1 MEASPLVL
9 LVADTASQRRRLAQ
23 AVLDRCDR
31 LGQAAA
37 VMDLAGD
44 LVLSKPHQ
52 PLQRYD
58 PEAWADTI
66 WQGLLPALAPWFALL
81 ELDAVDGE
89 RPCLG
94 AIPGLGTVLR
104 ALYLAQGWHALQA
117 GIALVVVMPP
127 LAQTTEILQ
136 LLRQGPEL
144 LEGLWSPLLLWW
156 SQTRQRLAQFELVL
170 RLRLP
175 DAESLALS
183 PVWRSCLQ
191 DLASRLRQVP
201 EPVEA
206 VVALAADAEDLPLLD
221 GRVAAL
227 ALCGLAQ
234 PRLWLEGDLAP
245 SVRDQLVARWELP
258 IMLGRSTSSPLA
270 FESWLEQPLRA
281 ETCCWIDGPDGC
293 RCRLLLPGL
302 VRETLRVRQADQ
314 QLLIRSGG
322 LQLDV
327 PLPPERAQLTCR
339 SARIDSPWLEIGLS

>member
-9 LVADTASQRRRLAQ
+9 LVADTASQRRRLTQ

-44 LVLSKPHQ
+44 LILSRPHQ

-58 PEAWADTI
+58 PEAWADTV

-104 ALYLAQGWHALQA
+104 ALYLAQGWHELQP

-136 LLRQGPEL
+136 LLRRGPEL

-234 PRLWLEGDLAP
+234 PRLLLEGDLAP

-258 IMLGRSTSSPLA
+258 IMLGRSTPSPLA
-270 FESWLEQPLRA
+270 FEPWLEQPLRA
-281 ETCCWIDGPDGC
+281 ETCSWIVGPDGC

-302 VRETLRVRQADQ
+302 VRENLRVRQADQ